1 MGVSRCV
8 VRNCGKTKTKNP
20 QFSFHQFPSN
30 YIIRDEW
37 IKIIESNGGW
47 KDGEKTKVSSVKE
60 CCVCST
66 HFLEACYDTTSAG
79 LRRLKSNSIPSIFPS
94 LASIT
99 I

>member
-1 MGVSRCV
+1 MQIRQNQSWVFLDVWLGIVEKRK
-8 VRNCGKTKTKNP
+8 RKT

-66 HFLEACYDTTSAG
+66 VVKA
-79 LRRLKSNSIPSIFPS
+79 LKNIIN
-94 LASIT
+94 
-99 I
+99 